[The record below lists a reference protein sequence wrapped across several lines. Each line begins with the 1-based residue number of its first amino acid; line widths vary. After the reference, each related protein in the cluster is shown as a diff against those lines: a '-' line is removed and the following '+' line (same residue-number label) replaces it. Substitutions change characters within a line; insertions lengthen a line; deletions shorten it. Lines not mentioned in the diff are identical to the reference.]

1 MDKQMADIY
10 NPRSSGAA
18 GPWEPQEE
26 QTGLVGPE
34 LAGMGQP
41 GESPA
46 DSGQGEMAEM
56 MEEALSVINSQAET
70 IKKLM
75 AMLSGEASPGGPL

>member
-1 MDKQMADIY
+1 
-10 NPRSSGAA
+10 
-18 GPWEPQEE
+18 
-26 QTGLVGPE
+26 
-34 LAGMGQP
+34 MGQP